1 MKASELIE
9 KLEKAIA
16 KVGDVDIKGIKL
28 DDYCGG
34 IEHLFNFN
42 HVCVTNKDNIVI
54 SAFSNHEDHYYK
66 FEEIN

>member
-9 KLEKAIA
+9 KLEKAIE
-16 KVGDVDIKGIKL
+16 KVGDVDIKITNL
-28 DDYCGG
+28 DDFCGG
-34 IEHLFNFN
+34 IEHLFIFN
-42 HVCVTNKDNIVI
+42 YVCVTNKNNIVI